1 MGRLFGTDG
10 VRGLANAELTVELA
24 LRLAGGAAA
33 VLAPVDSGRRRA
45 GGGGRPGPTASGVSR
60 AAPRPPRRTP

>member
-33 VLAPVDSGRRRA
+33 VLAPV
-45 GGGGRPGPTASGVSR
+45 
-60 AAPRPPRRTP
+60 